1 MQVRLFY
8 HLLSTQLYGKGRTDI
23 NLGLSSYNEAWIRS
37 FKQTPAFELW
47 DRTTDAVIFDLVE
60 PRHPCEGQT
69 HLVQDV
75 GIRLNQG
82 LHDLHLEENLAPARE
97 VITKGIATGSE
108 GVWKFYSNVKGDLA
122 KRQLEYSQK
131 REKELKEKG
140 EPASPDTVSPVTPSP
155 LLSTHGRPYTHVRRS

>member
-1 MQVRLFY
+1 M
-8 HLLSTQLYGKGRTDI
+8 
-23 NLGLSSYNEAWIRS
+23 
-37 FKQTPAFELW
+37 W
-47 DRTTDAVIFDLVE
+47 DNTTDAVIFDLVE

-97 VITKGIATGSE
+97 VISKGIATGSE

-122 KRQLEYSQK
+122 KRQTDYKAKQ
-131 REKELKEKG
+131 EKDLKEKEEAG
-140 EPASPDTVSPVTPSP
+140 PVDITASPLSPP
-155 LLSTHGRPYTHVRRS
+155 LLSTHGVL